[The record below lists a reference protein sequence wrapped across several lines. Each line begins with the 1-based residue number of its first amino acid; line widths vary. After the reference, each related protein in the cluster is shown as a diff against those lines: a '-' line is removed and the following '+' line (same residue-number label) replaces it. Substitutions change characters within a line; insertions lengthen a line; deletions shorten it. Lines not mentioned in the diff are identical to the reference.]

1 MTGWSSRGLGEE
13 EEMQG
18 RRGTCAH
25 ERGSWGE
32 KGRDGY
38 GEEQVRVKARAGGK
52 KKDDQ
57 SEKGDVSHSWK
68 VAAAK
73 STAATVER
81 PGWK

>member
-1 MTGWSSRGLGEE
+1 MTGWRSRGLGEE

-52 KKDDQ
+52 KK
-57 SEKGDVSHSWK
+57 G
-68 VAAAK
+68 
-73 STAATVER
+73 
-81 PGWK
+81 